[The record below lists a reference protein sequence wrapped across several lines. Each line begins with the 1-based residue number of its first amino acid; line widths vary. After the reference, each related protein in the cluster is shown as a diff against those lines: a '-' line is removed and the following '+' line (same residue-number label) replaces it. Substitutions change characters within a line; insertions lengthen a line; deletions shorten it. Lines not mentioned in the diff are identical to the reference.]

1 MAVKAVNF
9 KMDEC
14 EIADIRHV
22 ADVYRMTLTDFIK
35 EAIGEHLIRMKAD
48 PFYRLTANVEEA
60 DAFEADEILNA
71 INGLETDG
79 LTIAS
84 TERFTV

>member
-1 MAVKAVNF
+1 
-9 KMDEC
+9 
-14 EIADIRHV
+14 
-22 ADVYRMTLTDFIK
+22 MTLTDFIK

-60 DAFEADEILNA
+60 DAAESAEILNA
-71 INGLETDG
+71 INGLENDD
-79 LTIAS
+79 LTIAL

>member
-9 KMDEC
+9 KMDEV

-60 DAFEADEILNA
+60 DAFESDEILNA
-71 INGLETDG
+71 INGLENDG

>member
-9 KMDEC
+9 KMDEV

-60 DAFEADEILNA
+60 DASESDEILNA
-71 INGLETDG
+71 INGLENDD
-79 LTIAS
+79 LTIAL

>member
-9 KMDEC
+9 KMDEV

-35 EAIGEHLIRMKAD
+35 EAIGEHLIKMKAD

-60 DAFEADEILNA
+60 EAAESDEILKA
-71 INGLETDG
+71 INGLEDDDFA
-79 LTIAS
+79 IS
-84 TERFTV
+84 SIERFTV

>member
-9 KMDEC
+9 KMDEV

-60 DAFEADEILNA
+60 EAAESDEILKA
-71 INGLETDG
+71 INGLEHDDFA
-79 LTIAS
+79 IS
-84 TERFTV
+84 SIERFTV

>member
-9 KMDEC
+9 KMDEV
-14 EIADIRHV
+14 EIADIKHV

-60 DAFEADEILNA
+60 DAFESDEILNA
-71 INGLETDG
+71 INGLENDD